1 MKFPPNSSM
10 ILIDIDKVI
19 LKFTYNGKGIRIATT
34 ILEKNTLGG
43 ILLPDFNTYY
53 IATVPSLIT

>member
-1 MKFPPNSSM
+1 M

-53 IATVPSLIT
+53 IATVPSLITQL